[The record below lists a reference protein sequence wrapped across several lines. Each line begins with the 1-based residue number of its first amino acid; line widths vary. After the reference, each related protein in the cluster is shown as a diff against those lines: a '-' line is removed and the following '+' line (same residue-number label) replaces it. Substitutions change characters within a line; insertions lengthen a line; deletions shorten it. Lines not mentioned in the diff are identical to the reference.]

1 MNLLQKFFKVIYRK
15 PKHIIIVSGLPR
27 SGTSMMMQVLKAG
40 GIEPVTDNERMP
52 DQDNSKGYYEHNGAK
67 ALAKGQ
73 YDCLVNAEGRSVKVV
88 STLLKH
94 LPAERHYKVIFMHRD
109 LDEVLASQ
117 ATMLKNLQQEA
128 SSEVADDKLKT
139 LYIKHINTVEKWL
152 KESANIDVLNVN
164 YTDVLA
170 DPITLIDSIA
180 YFVDIESGKDN
191 MVDCIDQNMRHQ
203 HKT

>member
-94 LPAERHYKVIFMHRD
+94 LPSDCHYKVIFMHRD

-117 ATMLKNLQQEA
+117 TTMLKNLQQEA

-152 KESANIDVLNVN
+152 KESANIDWPILLFRPIQLRVLRISNQAK
-164 YTDVLA
+164 T
-170 DPITLIDSIA
+170 IWSIA
-180 YFVDIESGKDN
+180 LTRICVISIKLNCLLFK
-191 MVDCIDQNMRHQ
+191 R
-203 HKT
+203 